1 MPEKD
6 KKKDPLVAAVVA
18 WLVPGAGHLYLG
30 RRGKAAVFFVLIT
43 GSFVYGLSLGE
54 FKNVYPERY
63 PAGFFGQIFTGIP
76 ALAGLALNYAMPGQ
90 VDESEKTFD
99 LSFVYT
105 CVAGLLNLLLIIDAS
120 YTASGGKHGYE
131 SD

>member
-6 KKKDPLVAAVVA
+6 RRKDPLVAAVMA

-30 RRGKAAVFFVLIT
+30 RRVKAAILFVLIT
-43 GSFVYGLSLGE
+43 TSFVYGLSLAG

-63 PAGFFGQIFTGIP
+63 PVAFFGQICAGVP

-90 VDESEKTFD
+90 VDEGEQTFD

>member
-6 KKKDPLVAAVVA
+6 KKKDPFVAAVLA

-30 RRGKAAVFFVLIT
+30 RRVKAAVFFVLIT
-43 GSFVYGLSLGE
+43 ASFVYGLSLGE

-63 PAGFFGQIFTGIP
+63 PAGFFGQVFAGIP

-90 VDESEKTFD
+90 VDEGEPTFD